1 MKSDKSEVALVIG
14 AGPGLGASLAR
25 TFGNAGMRIAIA
37 SRDASNAQT
46 LAAQV
51 SDATRSE
58 VRGYACDATSETAVD
73 ELLGQVS
80 NELSPPNLVVYNASG
95 FLMKSILN
103 LEVDELV
110 REWNVTCLGAF
121 IVGRAAAKCQLAQGG
136 GTLIFTG
143 ATACYKGS
151 ANFGGFAIGKFGLRA
166 LAQSMARELGPKHVH
181 VALVNVD
188 GTINGP
194 EYSEVAPSDID
205 TLLDPDAIAET
216 YLAIHRQHHSAWT
229 HELDL
234 RPAVEHW

>member
-1 MKSDKSEVALVIG
+1 LADFEPSFAAVESREAEEGTLMKSDKSEVALVIG

-95 FLMKSILN
+95 FLMKS
-103 LEVDELV
+103 
-110 REWNVTCLGAF
+110 
-121 IVGRAAAKCQLAQGG
+121 
-136 GTLIFTG
+136 
-143 ATACYKGS
+143 
-151 ANFGGFAIGKFGLRA
+151 
-166 LAQSMARELGPKHVH
+166 
-181 VALVNVD
+181 
-188 GTINGP
+188 
-194 EYSEVAPSDID
+194 
-205 TLLDPDAIAET
+205 
-216 YLAIHRQHHSAWT
+216 
-229 HELDL
+229 
-234 RPAVEHW
+234 